1 MATIDWLADRIGTRV
16 MLYRILPETSDNMS
30 SLVRIVMLVEVFFCF
45 WSSNWK
51 SRIRILFQLCF
62 FSCKTSRWETSAKP
76 AEPSVAFRK
85 CPQLLHSKAGIVKIF
100 FVDALPVVP
109 AAEPMFS
116 SAKPVAAP
124 RPPTPCRE
132 EGACVGSSQV
142 CWPPVQASLCYR
154 ASYSQNKGELKQRCC
169 SEDNTPSC
177 LLWIILL
184 TSERFVTILTKNF
197 TNWTNVSFNVPYF
210 LAETM
215 FALLRGVRRI
225 KPLFSFS

>member
-1 MATIDWLADRIGTRV
+1 MLVRFKVSWRGRRHAEETLWFLWRKQCDTKEKQKTMATIDWLADRIGTRV

-30 SLVRIVMLVEVFFCF
+30 SFVRIVMLVEVFFCF

-85 CPQLLHSKAGIVKIF
+85 CSQLLHSKAGIVKIF

-142 CWPPVQASLCYR
+142 CWPLSRRPCVTEHLT
-154 ASYSQNKGELKQRCC
+154 LKTK
-169 SEDNTPSC
+169 ENWNNAVA
-177 LLWIILL
+177 LK
-184 TSERFVTILTKNF
+184 TIL
-197 TNWTNVSFNVPYF
+197 PP
-210 LAETM
+210 ACC
-215 FALLRGVRRI
+215 G
-225 KPLFSFS
+225 LFF